1 MERNAVGNGRRPGG
15 AGLRLRTIGAGPG
28 PGSTTGRPDLRAVGT
43 SRARVVIGIHDLGF
57 HQEVLDFLQRD
68 PRIELLGAAS
78 EPDRLVKLAS
88 GPEPAP
94 ELMVVCPTTA
104 RGLRH
109 PAVSSG
115 IPRLV
120 IISQEMT
127 VPVLREAIDVGAEG
141 IFCWPDEREELADV
155 LAAAGAPAVGDG
167 AARGRVIAVL
177 GSRGGAGAT
186 FVATNLAGVFADRG
200 LGTVVVDFDQ
210 AFAGLTVA
218 LGVGTETPNRTIG
231 DLAPVVHE
239 LAPQH
244 VRDALHRHPRGFAA
258 LLAPREA
265 GWGTAPGALV
275 TASVA
280 LLAGEF
286 EVVILHVPHGVN
298 DLVRLAV
305 GLADQIVLVATADLF
320 SLYGAKRV
328 ISALELDTEA
338 GRFVLVANRRARTDP
353 GASDLERVLEI
364 SPAVRVRFDAS
375 VARRQDRAEL
385 LPCRAGRSARDL
397 RALSRLLMPQ
407 PARSGRRGR

>member
-1 MERNAVGNGRRPGG
+1 VERNAVGNGRRPGG
-15 AGLRLRTIGAGPG
+15 AGLRLRTVGAGPG
-28 PGSTTGRPDLRAVGT
+28 PGSTKGRPDLRAVGT

-78 EPDRLVKLAS
+78 EPDRLVKLVS
-88 GPEPAP
+88 GPGPAP

-109 PAVSSG
+109 PAVSRG

-141 IFCWPDEREELADV
+141 IFCWPDERDELADV
-155 LAAAGAPAVGDG
+155 LAAAGTPAVGDG

-177 GSRGGAGAT
+177 GSRGGAGVT

-218 LGVGTETPNRTIG
+218 LGVGAETPNRTIG

-239 LAPQH
+239 LSPQH
-244 VRDALHRHPRGFAA
+244 VHDALHRHPRGFAA
-258 LLAPREA
+258 LLAPREV
-265 GWGTAPGALV
+265 GGTAPGALV

-286 EVVILHVPHGVN
+286 EVVILHVPHGMN

-328 ISALELDTEA
+328 ISALELDMEA

-364 SPAVRVRFDAS
+364 PPAVRVRFDAS

-385 LPCRAGRSARDL
+385 LPSRAGRAARDL
-397 RALSRLLMPQ
+397 RALSRLLLPQ
-407 PARSGRRGR
+407 PAKSGRRGR